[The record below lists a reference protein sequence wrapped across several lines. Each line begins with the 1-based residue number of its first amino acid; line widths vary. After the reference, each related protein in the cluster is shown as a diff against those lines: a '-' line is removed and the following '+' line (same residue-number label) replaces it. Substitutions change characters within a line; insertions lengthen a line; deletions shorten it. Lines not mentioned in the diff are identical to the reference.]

1 MLNNNSGNN
10 NQNNNNF
17 EVINRPTCLDIPLPY
32 HCQRPVATV
41 LCVSSSTAKTE
52 TTPLSSSSMYKGQN
66 GTEQKIYI
74 LSFS

>member
-1 MLNNNSGNN
+1 MLNNNNGNN

-41 LCVSSSTAKTE
+41 FCVSSSSSAKTK
-52 TTPLSSSSMYKGQN
+52 TTPLSSSSS
-66 GTEQKIYI
+66 I
-74 LSFS
+74 

>member
-41 LCVSSSTAKTE
+41 LCVSSSSTAKPA
-52 TTPLSSSSMYKGQN
+52 TTTTTSSSIIN
-66 GTEQKIYI
+66 DRTEQNKKYI
-74 LSFS
+74 H

>member
-10 NQNNNNF
+10 DQNSDNF

-41 LCVSSSTAKTE
+41 LCVSSSTAKPATTT
-52 TTPLSSSSMYKGQN
+52 TTPPSS
-66 GTEQKIYI
+66 T
-74 LSFS
+74 

>member
-10 NQNNNNF
+10 NQNYDSF

-41 LCVSSSTAKTE
+41 LCVSSSTAKPATTTTTT
-52 TTPLSSSSMYKGQN
+52 TTPISSLSSM
-66 GTEQKIYI
+66 
-74 LSFS
+74 